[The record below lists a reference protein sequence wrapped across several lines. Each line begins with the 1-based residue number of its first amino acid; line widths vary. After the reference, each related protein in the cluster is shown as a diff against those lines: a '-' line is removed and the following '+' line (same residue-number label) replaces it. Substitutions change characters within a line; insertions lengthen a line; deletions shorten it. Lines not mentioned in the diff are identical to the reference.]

1 MVKSIIEWYNDKS
14 LMKPL
19 LEQSTLYTISYTT
32 STAPFIY
39 EVTWISFQGNPNEK
53 LNMFQNKKIL
63 YKTFFTSLLIGFLT
77 TGLLGSMANASDDLL
92 EVDKAFQLE
101 TPLIDGQEVVVQW
114 NIAQDYHLYKDKI
127 SVTSDSTYLQP
138 PIYSKAKL
146 VDDPL
151 FGKTEVYEHS
161 ARLSL
166 PFQNPSDMVEAAT
179 LTIKYQGCADKIGVC
194 YPPQTRTFKIE
205 LPANQAV
212 SQASLSDAASKLGSL
227 SALNNFFTQDSG
239 QPELLDAEDAFQ
251 FSHQINA
258 AGQLE
263 LSWNIAHDYH
273 LYQDKI
279 KVSVL
284 DGDAILGE
292 LQLPKAE
299 QIDDPLFGQ
308 TMVYHGL
315 ISASLPI
322 NTLTSPSTLQLEYQ
336 GCSAAVGVCYPPTK
350 KQIAINP
357 AEIQTAQQ
365 NGSALSTSTSVPANQ
380 GLSESDQIADT
391 LKNSSVWIVIATFFI
406 FGLLLAFTPCVFPM
420 IPILSSIIVGQGDQ
434 LTTKRAFVM
443 SLVYVLAM
451 SVTYTVAGVLA
462 GMFGENLQAAFQNP
476 WIIGSFSLI
485 FVLLSLSMFGFYDLQ
500 LPSRLQSKLTNMS
513 NKQQGGT
520 LTGVAIMGFLS
531 ALIVGPCVA
540 PPLAGALIYIGQT
553 GDAILGGVALFAMSI
568 GMGLPLLLLGTS
580 AGKLLPK
587 AGAWMDNV
595 KAVFGVMLIGI
606 AIWMLERIIPAE
618 IAMLSW
624 AVLFIISAVYMGA
637 FESTLTKSGWFK
649 LIRGFA
655 LVLFVYGL
663 MILIGLMAGGKDMF
677 QPLKTFTGGSNG
689 SQMQSQHLNFKT
701 IKSIEDLDAE
711 LAKGQPVMLDF
722 YADWCISCKEME
734 KLTFTQPQVHQAL
747 TGVTLL
753 QADVTENGDIDKAL
767 MKKYGLIG
775 PPAILFFNASGTE
788 QKAQRVVG
796 FKPGD
801 EFIKHINQAYQQ

>member
-1 MVKSIIEWYNDKS
+1 
-14 LMKPL
+14 
-19 LEQSTLYTISYTT
+19 
-32 STAPFIY
+32 
-39 EVTWISFQGNPNEK
+39 
-53 LNMFQNKKIL
+53 MFQNT
-63 YKTFFTSLLIGFLT
+63 KTRYQTFLTSLLISLLT
-77 TGLLGSMANASDDLL
+77 LSVFSSLAHASDELL
-92 EVDKAFQLE
+92 EVDDAFKLE
-101 TPLIDGQEVVVQW
+101 APLIEDQTVILQW
-114 NIAQDYHLYKDKI
+114 NIANDYHLYKDKF

-138 PIYSKAKL
+138 PIYSKAKQ

-151 FGKTEVYEHS
+151 FGKTEVYEQS
-161 ARLSL
+161 ARLTL
-166 PFQNPSDMVEAAT
+166 PFQNPSETTATAT
-179 LTIKYQGCADKIGVC
+179 LTVKYQGCADKIGVC
-194 YPPQTRTFKIE
+194 YPPQTRTFKVE
-205 LPANQAV
+205 LPTNQAENQTV
-212 SQASLSDAASKLGSL
+212 SPQDSSGLSSL
-227 SALNNFFTQDSG
+227 SALNNFFTQDND

-251 FSHQINA
+251 FSHQIDA

-273 LYQDKI
+273 LYQDKF
-279 KVSVL
+279 KVTIL
-284 DGDAILGE
+284 NGDVSIGE
-292 LQLPKAE
+292 LQLPDAE
-299 QIDDPLFGQ
+299 QIDDPLFGK

-315 ISASLPI
+315 ITGSLPI
-322 NTLTSPSTLQLEYQ
+322 NSLTSPATIQLEFQ
-336 GCSAAVGVCYPPTK
+336 GCSASAGVCYPPIK
-350 KQIAINP
+350 KQIALNP
-357 AEIQTAQQ
+357 ADIQTVPQD
-365 NGSALSTSTSVPANQ
+365 GSLLNTSNPPPSAASE

-391 LKNSSVWIVIATFFI
+391 LKNSSIWIVITTFFI

-420 IPILSSIIVGQGDQ
+420 IPILSSIIVGQGHK
-434 LTTKRAFVM
+434 LTTKRAFIM

-500 LPSRLQSKLTNMS
+500 LPGHLQSKLTSIS

-553 GDAILGGVALFAMSI
+553 GDAVLGGIALFAMSI
-568 GMGLPLLLLGTS
+568 GMGLPLLVLGAS
-580 AGKLLPK
+580 AGKLLPR

-606 AIWMLERIIPAE
+606 AIWMLERIIPIE

-624 AVLFIISAVYMGA
+624 ATLFIVSAIYLGA
-637 FESTLTKSGWFK
+637 FESTQTKSGWLK
-649 LIRGFA
+649 LLKGFA
-655 LVLFVYGL
+655 LALFLYGT
-663 MILIGLMAGGKDMF
+663 MILIGLMGGSKDMF
-677 QPLKTFTGGSNG
+677 QPLKTFQGGLS
-689 SQMQSQHLNFKT
+689 SAQAQSEHLSFKP
-701 IKSIEDLDAE
+701 IKSIEDLEAE

-734 KLTFTQPQVHQAL
+734 RLTFTQPQVHQAL
-747 TGVTLL
+747 AGVTLL
-753 QADVTENGDIDKAL
+753 QADVTKNDDIDKAL
-767 MKKYGLIG
+767 MQKFSLIG
-775 PPAILFFNASGTE
+775 PPAILFFNASGIE

-801 EFIKHINQAYQQ
+801 VFVKHINLAY